1 MSTEAPADVAAWRK
15 AERSRLLALREA
27 VPPERQRA
35 DDARIAQLL
44 LAGFPSLRA
53 MKIGFYWPFKGEV
66 DPRIVVH
73 RFRTQGARSALPTVV
88 TKAAPL
94 VYREWRPDTQTTPG
108 VFGLPVPVGTEV
120 VIPDAVFAP
129 PVGFDAR
136 GFRLG
141 YGGGYFDRTLAALAP
156 RPLAIG
162 LARGVSRIATIHPQP
177 HDIPMDFIVTE
188 DGIHEASPRG
198 LRLLER
204 PEEAAA
210 IAEEI
215 LQARRR

>member
-1 MSTEAPADVAAWRK
+1 MSTEPPLDLTAWRK
-15 AERSRLLALREA
+15 AERTRLLALREA
-27 VPPERQRA
+27 VPLERQRA
-35 DDARIAQLL
+35 DDGRIAQLL
-44 LAGFPSLRA
+44 LAGFPLLRG
-53 MKIGFYWPFKGEV
+53 MTIGFYWPFKGEV
-66 DPRIVVH
+66 DPRVVVH
-73 RFRTQGARSALPTVV
+73 RFRTRGARSALPTVV

-94 VYREWRPDTQTTPG
+94 VYREWRPDTHTTPG

-120 VIPDAVFAP
+120 VIPDAVLAP
-129 PVGFDAR
+129 PVGFDAH

-162 LARGVSRIATIHPQP
+162 LARGLSRIATIHPQP
-177 HDIPMDFIVTE
+177 YDIPMDFIVTE

-198 LRLLER
+198 LRLLEGA
-204 PEEAAA
+204 EEAAA
-210 IAEEI
+210 IAEQI